1 MLDFAGI
8 YGQNQRVS
16 TKAVNLGLGTA
27 NGVCVGL
34 KSTTEIRREE
44 FNCRLESPGIWM
56 RTLYSVGYDIGVSAT
71 R

>member
-1 MLDFAGI
+1 
-8 YGQNQRVS
+8 
-16 TKAVNLGLGTA
+16 VNLGLGTA
-27 NGVCVGL
+27 KGVCVGL
-34 KSTTEIRREE
+34 KRTIEIRREE